1 METMLHGS
9 QCYTLFKEAFHIYGS
24 FFETNKDE
32 EAFRDI
38 LLHPETGLNVVI
50 VTHPV
55 TLERFVVLN
64 NPSCDVS
71 MFLNLYTRIFIWRW
85 ECGSVEVRSRNSL
98 GTFEEHGHR
107 VWQKYITPGQLSQK
121 SRHLVT
127 AVTPAVLPKKMA
139 ARRQHFSREEVIE
152 QKAAV
157 VAAAVKLRLQVC
169 HSLSP
174 YPQKWLLYLLFLY
187 TK

>member
-9 QCYTLFKEAFHIYGS
+9 QFYMLFKEAFHIYGS

-32 EAFRDI
+32 QSFRDI

-71 MFLNLYTRIFIWRW
+71 MFLNHFTQEF
-85 ECGSVEVRSRNSL
+85 
-98 GTFEEHGHR
+98 
-107 VWQKYITPGQLSQK
+107 LSGDENADQ
-121 SRHLVT
+121 
-127 AVTPAVLPKKMA
+127 
-139 ARRQHFSREEVIE
+139 
-152 QKAAV
+152 
-157 VAAAVKLRLQVC
+157 LRLDQETV
-169 HSLSP
+169 SA
-174 YPQKWLLYLLFLY
+174 LLKSMDTEYDRRISRRVSCL
-187 TK
+187 KKDVI

>member
-9 QCYTLFKEAFHIYGS
+9 QCYTLFKEVFHIYGS

-38 LLHPETGLNVVI
+38 LLLPETGLNVVI

-71 MFLNLYTRIFIWRW
+71 MFLNLYTRIFIWR
-85 ECGSVEVRSRNSL
+85 
-98 GTFEEHGHR
+98 
-107 VWQKYITPGQLSQK
+107 
-121 SRHLVT
+121 
-127 AVTPAVLPKKMA
+127 
-139 ARRQHFSREEVIE
+139 
-152 QKAAV
+152 
-157 VAAAVKLRLQVC
+157 
-169 HSLSP
+169 
-174 YPQKWLLYLLFLY
+174 
-187 TK
+187 